1 MNLDRL
7 EAPVQVL
14 NQVLYVLYPNTD
26 TDEVVRD
33 SKLESSIPRNACM
46 SHARRVLN
54 EALDTTET
62 LSDREYAEPFE
73 EFLALVEAA
82 PQLEAEHSPVAL
94 HLTLDDVSLRMIGKP
109 WIVYLLDLGLFSQ
122 KFADGFRILV
132 MTIHSDSQGLDAA
145 ED

>member
-1 MNLDRL
+1 
-7 EAPVQVL
+7 
-14 NQVLYVLYPNTD
+14 
-26 TDEVVRD
+26 
-33 SKLESSIPRNACM
+33 M

-82 PQLEAEHSPVAL
+82 SQLEAEHSPVAL
-94 HLTLDDVSLRMIGKP
+94 HLTLDDASLRMIGKP

-122 KFADGFRILV
+122 KFADGSRVLV
-132 MTIHSDSQGLDAA
+132 VTIHSDSQGLDAA

>member
-1 MNLDRL
+1 
-7 EAPVQVL
+7 
-14 NQVLYVLYPNTD
+14 
-26 TDEVVRD
+26 
-33 SKLESSIPRNACM
+33 M

-82 PQLEAEHSPVAL
+82 SQLEAEHSSVAL

-109 WIVYLLDLGLFSQ
+109 WIVYLLDLGLFS
-122 KFADGFRILV
+122 
-132 MTIHSDSQGLDAA
+132 
-145 ED
+145 